1 MPTLFFV
8 HGTGV
13 RQEGYDVTI
22 KLLVAKVA
30 EFLPGFAFASCAWFP
45 YGAQLNRQGD
55 SIPDYNDTGEPLAAL
70 EASSLARWRI
80 LSEDPLLEL
89 RILPREP
96 TLGGPQ
102 GPKVWERVRLLPS
115 HAKVTAAL
123 KPWFLDRA
131 WSGFLETILA
141 SGEWQETVCALT
153 PPPPAVSDRV
163 ARALVAAFQIYLRE
177 RAFPG
182 LAAPQ
187 RDTLRAVLIDPLGGP
202 PAGALKDWVLERFAR
217 AGTDYGRKRRGAIT
231 DSTSPVV
238 GDILRYQ
245 ARGQEIRNFI
255 RGELQKCAASTRGD
269 IVLLGHSL
277 GGVACVDLL
286 VEQALTCVTRLI
298 TAGSQAPYF
307 YEIDALVSR
316 RFGEGLGDNF
326 TQPWL
331 NFYDP
336 RDLLSYRAAKVF
348 PGKAVDQIVDSRQ
361 AFPESHGAYW
371 NNDEQFWK
379 PLASHLN
386 S

>member
-1 MPTLFFV
+1 MPTVFFI

-13 RQEGYDVTI
+13 RKEGYDATV
-22 KLLVAKVA
+22 KLIGAKVA
-30 EFLPGFAFASCAWFP
+30 QFLPGFDFASCAWFP
-45 YGAQLNRQGD
+45 YGAQLNRLGD
-55 SIPDYNDTGEPLAAL
+55 SIPEYNQTGEPLAAL
-70 EASSLARWRI
+70 EEASLARWRM

-89 RILPREP
+89 RILPREQQ
-96 TLGGPQ
+96 LGGPQ
-102 GPKVWERVRLLPS
+102 GPKVWERIRALPTN
-115 HAKVTAAL
+115 AKVIAEL
-123 KPWFLDRA
+123 KPWFVDQA
-131 WSGFLETILA
+131 WTAFLGAIVADL
-141 SGEWQETVCALT
+141 EWKETVSALT
-153 PPPPAVSDRV
+153 PPPPAISDRV
-163 ARALVAAFQIYLRE
+163 ARALIAAFQIHLRE
-177 RAFPG
+177 RGLPA
-182 LAAPQ
+182 LAAAQ

-202 PAGALKDWVLERFAR
+202 PAGALKDWVLERFAS
-217 AGTDYGRKRRGAIT
+217 AGTDYGRRRRGSVT
-231 DSTSPVV
+231 DGTSPVV

-255 RGELQKCAASTRGD
+255 RGELEKCAAAARTE

-277 GGVACVDLL
+277 GGVACVDILA
-286 VEQALTCVTRLI
+286 EKALPCVTRLI

-336 RDLLSYRAAKVF
+336 RDLLSYRAASIF
-348 PGKAVDQIVDSRQ
+348 PGKAVDNIVDSKQ
-361 AFPESHGAYW
+361 PFPDSHGAYW

-386 S
+386 L